1 MRNINVVI
9 DKMLAQ
15 VPDTPAYAYLISD
28 LERIASSA
36 SYSSPENMRMWWEEL
51 SVSISEHLGPFA
63 DKLNL
68 WQNLVVDILQDKT

>member
-28 LERIASSA
+28 LERVASSA

-51 SVSISEHLGPFA
+51 SNVVHDHMPKPTELRG
-63 DKLNL
+63 
-68 WQNLVVDILQDKT
+68 WQVTFVDIFQDKA